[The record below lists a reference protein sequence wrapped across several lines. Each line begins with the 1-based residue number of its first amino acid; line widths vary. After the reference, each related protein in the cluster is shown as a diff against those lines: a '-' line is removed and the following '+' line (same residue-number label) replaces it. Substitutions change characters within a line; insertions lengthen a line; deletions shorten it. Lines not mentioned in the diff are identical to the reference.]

1 MNRSI
6 ILTETDLERLSRLL
20 NASRAG
26 KDLEPSLARLEDELA
41 QAEVVPSTEIPPD
54 VVTMRS
60 RVRARDLRTSEELVF
75 SVVYPG
81 EANLDEHRI
90 SVLAPLGAGLLGY
103 RVGDSIEWPVP
114 GGNRLLRIE
123 EVLFQPEAEGRF
135 DL

>member
-20 NASRAG
+20 NANRAG
-26 KDLEPSLARLEDELA
+26 HDLEPSLARLEDELA
-41 QAEVVPSTEIPPD
+41 QAEVVPSTEIPPN

-60 RVRARDLRTSEELVF
+60 RVRARDLRTGEELVF

-81 EANLDEHRI
+81 EANLKEHRI

-123 EVLFQPEAEGRF
+123 EILFQPEAEGQF